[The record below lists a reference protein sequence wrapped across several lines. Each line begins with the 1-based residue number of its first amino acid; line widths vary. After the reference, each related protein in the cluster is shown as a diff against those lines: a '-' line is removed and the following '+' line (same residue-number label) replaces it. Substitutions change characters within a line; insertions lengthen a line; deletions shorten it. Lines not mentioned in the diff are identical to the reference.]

1 MLNENQKIIDNLIE
15 EYIDEILIIPNIK
28 FESLITLDDVI
39 NERQIQMKYINRFIL
54 EPTIQEEMI
63 KVITEA
69 Y

>member
-1 MLNENQKIIDNLIE
+1 MFNEDQNIIDNLIE
-15 EYIDEILIIPNIK
+15 EYIDDILIIPNIK
-28 FESLITLDDVI
+28 FESLIILDDVI